1 MIQQLLNI
9 AKRTN
14 HTVYYEPYKL
24 NIWGIRADTNVPNKF
39 DDTIFVF
46 WKTDKG
52 NWDSRKYYATTDTG
66 TYYLNN
72 LMDSLGAALLKE
84 GQYLDS
90 YKRGAA
96 YRNGSLLP
104 FPYELQQVKAVTIYR
119 DYNRDAVLDF
129 FNGRETTGIYG
140 INIHVGANK
149 GGKSLSVDNW
159 SAGCQVLGD
168 YNEYAEFD
176 SLQLKHI
183 SLYGNSFSYTLI
195 DERARKRAKKRLIF
209 NTMLGIIA
217 VVMVAYV
224 IYTYFS
230 KKNLLK

>member
-1 MIQQLLNI
+1 MLQQLLNI
-9 AKRTN
+9 AKREN
-14 HTVYYEPYKL
+14 YTVYYEPHKL

-39 DDTIFVF
+39 DDIVFVF
-46 WKTDKG
+46 WKTENG

-72 LMDSLGAALLKE
+72 PIESLGAALLKQ
-84 GQYLDS
+84 GQYLDA
-90 YKRGAA
+90 YKRGLA
-96 YRNGSLLP
+96 YRNGGLLP

-129 FNGRETTGIYG
+129 LNGRETTGIYG

-176 SLQLKHI
+176 TLQLKHI
-183 SLYGNSFSYTLI
+183 ALYGNIFSYTLI
-195 DERARKRAKKRLIF
+195 DDRARKRAKKRLIL
-209 NTMLGIIA
+209 NTTLGIAAAAA
-217 VVMVAYV
+217 V
-224 IYTYFS
+224 TYGLW
-230 KKNLLK
+230 KWLKD